1 MRKIIPLAAVLLLV
15 GSGVGSLLAQK
26 TQKPWNEWN
35 KKEAEKMLADSPWSQ
50 TQTET
55 DTSEMFYSPTTMG
68 DTHAR
73 ESQGATN
80 QATTLKYYIR
90 LFSARPVRQ
99 AYVRLLELNQ
109 STPDEAA
116 VEKRRAWA
124 NLAAADSIIVTV
136 ACESTDRRY
145 LGRAMQ
151 AFNSAITSVLKNGA
165 YLERQDG
172 VKVYLAEYVPP
183 SKDVFGA
190 RFIFPRLVN
199 GEPLISNKG
208 GSLRFHAEYESKTQ
222 TDDANNPSGQT
233 TRRGTT
239 NPAAGSS
246 APSPFKFKLDMK
258 FKVTDLIY
266 NGEVEY

>member
-1 MRKIIPLAAVLLLV
+1 MRKIIIVLAVLLLV
-15 GSGVGSLLAQK
+15 GSVLAQK
-26 TQKPWNEWN
+26 AQKPWNEWN
-35 KKEAEKMLADSPWSQ
+35 KKEAEKILADSPWSQ

-55 DTSEMFYSPTTMG
+55 DTSEMFYSPSTMG

-73 ESQGATN
+73 EAQGATN

-90 LFSARPVRQ
+90 LFSARPIRQ
-99 AYVRLLELNQ
+99 AYVRLLEINQ
-109 STPDEAA
+109 SNPDEAA

-124 NLAAADSIIVTV
+124 NLGAADSIIVTV

-151 AFNSAITSVLKNGA
+151 AFNSAVTAVLKNNA

-172 VKVYLAEYVPP
+172 TKVYLAEYIPP
-183 SKDVFGA
+183 AKDVFGA
-190 RFIFPRLVN
+190 RFVFPRLVN
-199 GEPLISNKG
+199 GEPLITNKG
-208 GSLRFHAEYESKTQ
+208 GSLRFHAEYESKTP
-222 TDDANNPSGQT
+222 TDEANNPPGQT
-233 TRRGTT
+233 TRRGATGG
-239 NPAAGSS
+239 ASGSS

-258 FKVTDLIY
+258 FKVTDMIY

>member
-1 MRKIIPLAAVLLLV
+1 MNKLIITFAVSLLLAF
-15 GSGVGSLLAQK
+15 GVFGQK
-26 TQKPWNEWN
+26 QMKPWNEWN
-35 KKEAEKMLADSPWSQ
+35 KKEAEKVLADSPWSQ

-55 DTSEMFYSPTTMG
+55 DTSEMFFTPSTMG

-73 ESQGATN
+73 ESQGASN
-80 QATTLKYYIR
+80 QAVTLKYYIR

-99 AYVRLLELNQ
+99 AYVRLLELSQ
-109 STPDEAA
+109 SAPDEAA

-124 NLAAADSIIVTV
+124 NLPASDSIIVTV
-136 ACESTDRRY
+136 ACDSSDRRY

-151 AFNSAITSVLKNGA
+151 AFSSAVTSVLKSGA

-172 VKVYLAEYVPP
+172 TKVFLEEYIPP

-190 RFIFPRLVN
+190 RFIFPRLIN
-199 GEPLISNKG
+199 GEPLISNSG
-208 GSLRFHAEYESKTQ
+208 GSLRFHAEYESRTATGQ
-222 TDDANNPSGQT
+222 DNTPSGET

-239 NPAAGSS
+239 QPPSAQ

-258 FKVTDLIY
+258 FKVAELLY
-266 NGEVEY
+266 NGEIEY

>member
-1 MRKIIPLAAVLLLV
+1 MRKTIIVMAVLVLA
-15 GSGVGSLLAQK
+15 GGVLGQK
-26 TQKPWNEWN
+26 NQKPWTEWS
-35 KKEAEKMLADSPWSQ
+35 KKDAEKILADSAWSQ

-55 DTSEMFYSPTTMG
+55 DTGEMFYTPTTMG

-99 AYVRLLELNQ
+99 AYVRLLELSQGNA
-109 STPDEAA
+109 DEAA

-124 NLAAADSIIVTV
+124 NLAASDSIIVTV
-136 ACESTDRRY
+136 ACESSDRRY

-151 AFNSAITSVLKNGA
+151 AFSSAVTSVLKNSA

-172 VKVYLAEYVPP
+172 VKVYLAEYSPP

-190 RFIFPRLVN
+190 RFIFPRDVN
-199 GEPLISNKG
+199 GEPLIANKG
-208 GSLRFHAEYESKTQ
+208 GSLRFHAEYESKTA
-222 TDDANNPSGQT
+222 TDAANNPPGQT
-233 TRRGTT
+233 SRRGTVA
-239 NPAAGSS
+239 PGGSS
-246 APSPFKFKLDMK
+246 APSPFKFKVDMK
-258 FKVTDLIY
+258 FKLSDMIY
-266 NGEVEY
+266 NGELEY